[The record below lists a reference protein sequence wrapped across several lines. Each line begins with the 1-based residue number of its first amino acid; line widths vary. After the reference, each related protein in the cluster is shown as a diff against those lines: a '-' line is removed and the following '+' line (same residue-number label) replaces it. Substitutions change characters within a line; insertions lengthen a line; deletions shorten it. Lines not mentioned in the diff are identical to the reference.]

1 MINNHMDRQK
11 QIYPDHITILVVD
24 DEKSIRDLL
33 CEAIECD
40 GYRCLTA
47 GDGKEALTV
56 LEDERVDVVIT
67 DIMMPQMDG
76 WELLQ
81 SLKLDSQVRNI
92 PIIVCSAWDDPD
104 LSRTLGAA
112 AFLKK
117 PITQKM
123 LLDAITRLLPP
134 E

>member
-1 MINNHMDRQK
+1 LSLFKRYLSQTNIIPVGVEQPSQALALAHHLQ
-11 QIYPDHITILVVD
+11 PALITL
-24 DEKSIRDLL
+24 
-33 CEAIECD
+33 
-40 GYRCLTA
+40 
-47 GDGKEALTV
+47 
-56 LEDERVDVVIT
+56 DV
-67 DIMMPQMDG
+67 MMPQMDG

-123 LLDAITRLLPP
+123 LLDAITQLLPP